1 MGRIIPTEIKDLFEM
16 TPAGTLQF
24 VVTGAQEAWV
34 GKQNEEVYG
43 IVITHQVVEPSS
55 HAGVEHNETF
65 FIGINESAKQ
75 VQQGKLKADPEAAND
90 ETWKVRAAGFK
101 RYMEKHGIQ
110 IEGADL
116 DVVLQTVVGKQIIG
130 KVAHVASK
138 TAIKDDG
145 TPMMNA
151 RVERWF
157 SVGEVEPALA
167 PETAAPVVA
176 ANPARPAAP
185 AAGPRPAAAV
195 SHAAPQAVPN
205 SAAPAPQ
212 ATPPARP
219 VMRRIGK

>member
-34 GKQNEEVYG
+34 GKQGEEVYG
-43 IVITHQVVEPSS
+43 IVIGHQVVEPSS

-65 FIGINESAKQ
+65 FIGVNESAKQ
-75 VQQGKLKADPEAAND
+75 VQQGKLKADPEASND

-138 TAIKDDG
+138 TAVKDDG

-167 PETAAPVVA
+167 PEVAAPA
-176 ANPARPAAP
+176 AQAVPARAAAPTAGPRPAAP
-185 AAGPRPAAAV
+185 AA
-195 SHAAPQAVPN
+195 
-205 SAAPAPQ
+205 AAPAIP
-212 ATPPARP
+212 AAPLPARP